1 MDGDVITISFDDI
14 CVDAELGTSATAAK
28 ILEALPFE
36 GTVNTWG
43 QEIYFT
49 IPVTVQQGPDA
60 RAEVD
65 IGEIAFWPM
74 GRAFCIFFGP
84 TPVSRDEKP
93 RAYSPQ
99 TAHESASAANRADKS
114 AGRFTHS
121 EALEKPATDASKT
134 PVMAILIPFIRFTDA
149 E

>member
-1 MDGDVITISFDDI
+1 MDDNIITISADGI
-14 CVDAELGTSATAAK
+14 SIDAELGTSATATK
-28 ILEALPFE
+28 IFEALPFE
-36 GTVNTWG
+36 GIVNTWG

-49 IPVTVQQGPDA
+49 IPVTLQQEPDA

-74 GRAFCIFFGP
+74 GKAFCIFFGP

-93 RAYSPQ
+93 RAYSPVNVFGKVLGDAGQ
-99 TAHESASAANRADKS
+99 FKS
-114 AGRFTHS
+114 VPGGA
-121 EALEKPATDASKT
+121 K
-134 PVMAILIPFIRFTDA
+134 IRVTGED